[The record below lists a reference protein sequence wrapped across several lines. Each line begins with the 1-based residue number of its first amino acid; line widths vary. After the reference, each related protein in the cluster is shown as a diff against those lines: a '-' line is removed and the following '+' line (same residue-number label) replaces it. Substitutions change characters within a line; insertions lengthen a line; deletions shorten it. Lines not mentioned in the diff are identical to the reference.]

1 MGICTFIIFWKNIGD
16 EYNAPCSILITRKE
30 QKASLFRRTLT
41 FAIPKMFPKP
51 EPQTQTVLNLF
62 ARWMVPPWNVNFKLS
77 QTSPADQTKYN
88 FIMIRLFHFQLFF
101 PGGQVRGQA
110 QKQNRRLK
118 VHSGHVLYIQ
128 CD

>member
-51 EPQTQTVLNLF
+51 EPQTQTFIVL
-62 ARWMVPPWNVNFKLS
+62 
-77 QTSPADQTKYN
+77 
-88 FIMIRLFHFQLFF
+88 
-101 PGGQVRGQA
+101 
-110 QKQNRRLK
+110 
-118 VHSGHVLYIQ
+118 
-128 CD
+128 C